1 MHKVDL
7 YRQFAYKLLS
17 QPSIKVEVEVE
28 AVLVV
33 YSVVVARVVGIAVSV
48 VGGAVVTVVGRV
60 VWSRWGVEPPPLSL
74 GGMPDTPELVYR
86 RTWG

>member
-1 MHKVDL
+1 M
-7 YRQFAYKLLS
+7 
-17 QPSIKVEVEVE
+17 EVK

-33 YSVVVARVVGIAVSV
+33 DSVVVATVVGIAVSV
-48 VGGAVVTVVGRV
+48 VGGAVVTVVGTV
-60 VWSRWGVEPPPLSL
+60 VWSRWEVKPPPLSL

>member
-1 MHKVDL
+1 M
-7 YRQFAYKLLS
+7 
-17 QPSIKVEVEVE
+17 EVE

-33 YSVVVARVVGIAVSV
+33 DPVVVAAVVVIAVYV

-60 VWSRWGVEPPPLSL
+60 VWSRWGVKPPPLSL